1 MSANTETA
9 SEYYRLASLAADRGN
24 EREALRY
31 GDKAQERLLREP
43 NNSLTE
49 RSQEMRYPAQRYA
62 PQSTHM
68 KNVVKTAN
76 CRPLFQRRP
85 RYWLRRLFAGF
96 ATVILFISFFVAL
109 FIIGGALK

>member
-24 EREALRY
+24 HREALRY
-31 GDKAQERLLREP
+31 GDQAQERLLRD
-43 NNSLTE
+43 SLTE

-76 CRPLFQRRP
+76 CRPLFQPRP
-85 RYWLRRLFAGF
+85 RYWLRRLLAGF